1 MHRTNLLLRSG
12 RLLRPLLWLFV
23 CVLTGVL
30 LISVPAA
37 AQQGDA
43 AAIAT
48 ATAMAEQAALPRVQD
63 APPPSEE
70 PVANEPVANEPV
82 AIEPVSVLLPF
93 DWRGPATIAA
103 RELDRTAPPLEATV
117 AAGDFQI
124 VFVPVDDGA
133 VLRILPDPNA
143 ATPGALQIVWR
154 MANDSADVLLRN
166 GAVVALRLAARVYAP
181 GAQTQLFIADD
192 SGSSSILLD
201 SLTWSNLEIARAVS
215 ADAKEL
221 RIGLRWTDV
230 PGTAWLEVRGLVVT
244 FDDPAA
250 PLTPPDS
257 EPVMPEFA
265 IAPAATAPTLTPT
278 LEPLPTMP
286 PTPTPAVTSAA
297 AAAAQVPTA
306 TPFETPTPELIIV
319 TSTPTPASVFEAA
332 TRVVQATEWARILGP
347 ATATPE
353 NLVTATPTITPIV
366 VTNTPEPGNAATA
379 THVARRATA
388 IAFTTGTPTPYPA
401 NAVIVTAT
409 PTRTPVPRATNTPRP
424 THTPTPIYVLLD
436 SIPTRAPN
444 PTPSF
449 PRELMGKIL
458 FLTDYRGNRNNPDA
472 MVINPDGSAAGVM
485 TSRTFYNRALSRDRY
500 SPDRRFHVYS
510 RREGIDG
517 TSGRRQ
523 VFYDDAYY
531 NSTGHQL
538 TYFGAGTAWAATWSP
553 TSERVALVSN
563 VTGNDEIW
571 TVMRGE
577 WAPVQLTFNSW
588 EWDHHPSFSPD
599 GSQIVF
605 YSNRVTGRRQLWIMD
620 ADGSNQ
626 RQLTNFPFE
635 AWNPVWVK
643 YMDVPDTAPD
653 VMDLPQVP
661 IEN

>member
-1 MHRTNLLLRSG
+1 MYRSKSVT
-12 RLLRPLLWLFV
+12 RSLPPVRPALWLLV
-23 CVLTGVL
+23 CVLFGVSL
-30 LISVPAA
+30 VGVPAV
-37 AQQGDA
+37 AQTTDA

-48 ATAMAEQAALPRVQD
+48 ATAMAQQAQQE
-63 APPPSEE
+63 APPLLADEPEPEPE
-70 PVANEPVANEPV
+70 PVV
-82 AIEPVSVLLPF
+82 EPVSVLLPF
-93 DWRGPATIAA
+93 DWRGPATIPA
-103 RELDRTAPPLEATV
+103 RELDQTAPPLEATV
-117 AAGDFQI
+117 AAGDFQ
-124 VFVPVDDGA
+124 VVYVPVDDGA

-143 ATPGALQIVWR
+143 AATSSLQIVWR
-154 MANDSADVLLRN
+154 MAAGSDDLMLRN
-166 GAVVALRLAARVYAP
+166 GTIVALRLRARVYAP
-181 GAQTQLFIADD
+181 GAETRLFIADD
-192 SGSSSILLD
+192 NGSSSVFLD
-201 SLTWSNLEIARAVS
+201 NLTWNDVEVVRAVP
-215 ADAKEL
+215 AEIQEL
-221 RIGLRWTDV
+221 RIGLRWLDV
-230 PGTAWLEVRGLVVT
+230 PGTAWLELRDLTVT

-250 PLTPPDS
+250 PLTPADT
-257 EPVMPEFA
+257 EPL
-265 IAPAATAPTLTPT
+265 PAELLVEPQPVIGPAEPTPIPT

-297 AAAAQVPTA
+297 AAAVQLPTA
-306 TPFETPTPELIIV
+306 TPYATPTPEWIIV

-332 TRVVQATEWARILGP
+332 TRVVQATEWARLLGP

-353 NLVTATPTITPIV
+353 NMVTATPTVTPIV
-366 VTNTPEPGNAATA
+366 VTSTPEPGNAATA
-379 THVARRATA
+379 THMALRATA
-388 IAFTTGTPTPYPA
+388 IAFTTGTPTPYPP
-401 NAVIVTAT
+401 NAVIATAT

-424 THTPTPIYVLLD
+424 TNTPTPIYVLLEN
-436 SIPTRAPN
+436 IPTRAPN

-449 PRELMGKIL
+449 PSELMGKIL

-472 MVINPDGSAAGVM
+472 MVINPDGSGAGVM
-485 TSRTFYNRALSRDRY
+485 TSRTFYNRALARERY
-500 SPDRRFHVYS
+500 SPDQRFHVYT

-553 TSERVALVSN
+553 VSERVALVSN

-571 TVMRGE
+571 IVTRGE
-577 WAPVQLTFNSW
+577 WAPVQLTFNDW

-643 YMDVPDTAPD
+643 YLDVPETAPD
-653 VMDLPQVP
+653 VTELPVETGQ
-661 IEN
+661 E